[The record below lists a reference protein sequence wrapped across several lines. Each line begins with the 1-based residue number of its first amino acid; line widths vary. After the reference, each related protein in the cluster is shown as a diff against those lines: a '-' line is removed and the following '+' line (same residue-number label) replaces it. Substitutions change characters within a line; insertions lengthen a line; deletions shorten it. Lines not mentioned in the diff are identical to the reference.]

1 MERQLLTGGTLFPA
15 GNATS
20 APQHSPCLVLDPHL
34 LMLLMP
40 AMHIFSELEQ
50 TKRTGAGAKSAGVL
64 KKLRLF
70 DRATSVELSRCHPS
84 MQCNLEIESER
95 KSEDVAE
102 KIFNEKKSSWG
113 LRRGQQGESGVSL
126 GKLPF
131 SMFSVFFCTQS
142 LRPLTPAG
150 ATCEF
155 SADFDSRRF
164 FVWN

>member
-1 MERQLLTGGTLFPA
+1 MGPFFPLETPRQHLSTP
-15 GNATS
+15 
-20 APQHSPCLVLDPHL
+20 LVLDLRL

-40 AMHIFSELEQ
+40 TMHIFSELEQ
-50 TKRTGAGAKSAGVL
+50 TKRTGAGRAKSAGVP

-131 SMFSVFFCTQS
+131 SMISVFFCTQS

-164 FVWN
+164 FGWN

>member
-20 APQHSPCLVLDPHL
+20 APQHSPCPR
-34 LMLLMP
+34 P
-40 AMHIFSELEQ
+40 ALANVINAHDAHFSELEQ

-142 LRPLTPAG
+142 LRSLTPAG

-164 FVWN
+164 CVWN